1 MQNKVSLSR
10 LDPARKVALRPGID
24 RVTMSYNDQN
34 MLCYFYLKKGA
45 VLELHTHEAV
55 QNGFV
60 IKGRVRFF
68 KKDGSGFE
76 VSAGDGYIF
85 DSNEPHGSEI
95 LEDSEFIE
103 CFSPMRPEY
112 AV

>member
-1 MQNKVSLSR
+1 MKNKVFLSH
-10 LDPARKVALRPGID
+10 LDPERKVELRPGID
-24 RVTMSYNDQN
+24 RVTMSYNEQN
-34 MLCYFYLKKGA
+34 MLCYFYLKKGSK
-45 VLELHTHEAV
+45 LELHTHESV

-60 IKGRVRFF
+60 IKGRIRFY
-68 KKDGSGFE
+68 KKDGSSIE
-76 VSAGDGYIF
+76 VGAGDGYVF
-85 DSNEPHGSEI
+85 DANEAHGSEV